1 MKNIIRLAI
10 AYIRYY
16 KKQAAAL
23 LMGVVLSAAL
33 FTGIGS
39 LFQSGRM
46 AALENARLEY
56 GDWHYNTRGDFS
68 SEEEF
73 IKKLQGK
80 GYEVEKYGLET
91 VRKAIEE
98 PYNIQF
104 VYADKG
110 YLDMMGRKL
119 KKGKYPEKENEIAMD
134 SYTLKNLGVEEKT
147 GEQVA
152 LDGEIFTLSG
162 ILTEMPEKLPKQQG
176 DFMQVFVNST
186 LDYGK
191 NGTFLYLKFA
201 EDGNVYK
208 QVTAFANNFGIK
220 VRNFTRN
227 NGLSSYVG
235 AEAPADILETIKTGL
250 KYKEAGFPYI
260 WEQLNGNGTLT
271 DKVIL
276 AALALFSAFV
286 IYSLF
291 QISVSKRMSQYS
303 VMQTLGMSDKITFGI
318 LLTEMCMI
326 FIVGYPIGV
335 ICGNLLAAFTYGK
348 TGQIFIPQNQINHTG
363 IDSKSLENAAINLPD
378 AGKFHINQNILIYGA
393 VFLFAVLLVIC
404 WMMIR
409 RMKKMTIRQ
418 MLVKDTAKHSKDSKI
433 YSIRHGN
440 MTGILTKKF
449 MYARKST
456 FVGIL
461 LSLSMGSVI
470 FLGAAYV
477 TENTK
482 VNNELTFKAD
492 DGLASDIQIYE
503 ASDKLTDF
511 IPENMIKELNN
522 TTGLKAI
529 HPVRYLL
536 GEVPLNDGK
545 FIWTDFFAETANDET
560 WKPDEEL
567 MKKYNGVAAKTG
579 DDDYAL
585 KVNIYGYDDEMLKE
599 LDNYLL
605 EGVVDPQ
612 RMRKE
617 NSVIVKTLMD
627 GQGNYDGIKIAPGDF
642 LQIKTIKDISV
653 DPEALRFLGEDDWY
667 QEKELKVAALTSR
680 PLAKVDTYIG
690 DSGKDCVD
698 IIMTNEQMKE
708 NFGVSGY
715 QTVSI
720 SVEESADAEK
730 ISAELGKLAAGVPK
744 CIVKDYSQQ
753 IKAQNLYLMQKMLF
767 FYGIA
772 AVLFGIS
779 ILHIMNS
786 MQYLVT
792 SRKHEF
798 GIMRAMG
805 ITDIG
810 FCKMLIKEGLRYGV
824 YSGLVLTIFYMI
836 VQKVLYYFMVH
847 VYLYLHPT
855 GFISWLPFVSV
866 VTLNIV
872 ICILVVLVSGR
883 TVLKEEII
891 DEIRE

>member
-23 LMGVVLSAAL
+23 LMGVALSAAL

-56 GDWHYNTRGDFS
+56 GDWHYNTRGDFLS
-68 SEEEF
+68 VEEC
-73 IKKLQGK
+73 IKRLQGK
-80 GYEVEKYGLET
+80 GYKIDKYGFET

-98 PYNIQF
+98 PYHIQF

-110 YLDMMGRKL
+110 YLDMMSRKL
-119 KKGKYPEKENEIAMD
+119 KEGKYPEKENEIAMD
-134 SYTLKNLGVEEKT
+134 AYTLKNLGVEEKP
-147 GEQVA
+147 GEQVV
-152 LDGEIFTLSG
+152 LDGELFTLSG
-162 ILTEMPEKLPKQQG
+162 ILTEMPEKLPEQQG

-208 QVTAFANNFGIK
+208 QVTAFANNFGIEAK
-220 VRNFTRN
+220 NFTRN
-227 NGLSSYVG
+227 NGIAPYVG

-260 WEQLNGNGTLT
+260 WEQLNGNGVLT

-276 AALALFSAFV
+276 AALGLFSAFV

-303 VMQTLGMSDKITFGI
+303 VMQTLGMSDNITFGI
-318 LLTEMCMI
+318 LLTELCMI
-326 FIVGYPIGV
+326 FIAGYPLGV
-335 ICGNLLAAFTYGK
+335 ICGNVIASFIYGK
-348 TGQIFIPQNQINHTG
+348 AGQIFIPQNQINHIG
-363 IDSKSLENAAINLPD
+363 AGSQNLENAAINLPD
-378 AGKFHINQNILIYGA
+378 VRNFHVSLKVLVCGA
-393 VFLFAVLLVIC
+393 VFLLVVLLVISL
-404 WMMIR
+404 MMVR

-418 MLVKDTAKHSKDSKI
+418 MLVKDTEKHSKDRKI
-433 YSIRHGN
+433 YSIRHSN

-449 MYARKST
+449 MYARRST

-492 DGLASDIQIYE
+492 DGLASDIQIYVT
-503 ASDKLTDF
+503 SDKLTDF
-511 IPENMIKELNN
+511 IPESMIKELNHI
-522 TTGLKAI
+522 TDLKAI

-536 GEVPLNDGK
+536 GEVPFNDGK
-545 FIWTDFFAETANDET
+545 FIWTEFFAETANDEA
-560 WKPDEEL
+560 WEPDEEL
-567 MKKYNGVAAKTG
+567 MKKYNGVAVKTG

-605 EGVVDPQ
+605 DGAVNPE

-627 GQGNYDGIKIAPGDF
+627 GQGNYDGIKIVPGDF
-642 LQIKTIKDISV
+642 LHIKTVKDSSV
-653 DPEALRFLGEDDWY
+653 DPEALRFLGEADWY
-667 QEKELKVAALTSR
+667 QEKELRVAALTSR

-715 QTVSI
+715 QTISI
-720 SVEESADAEK
+720 SVEEDADAEK
-730 ISAELGKLAAGVPK
+730 ISTELGKLTAGVPK
-744 CIVKDYSQQ
+744 CIVKNYSQQ

-772 AVLFGIS
+772 AVLLGIS

-786 MQYLVT
+786 MQYLVI

-805 ITDIG
+805 ITDAG
-810 FCKMLIKEGLRYGV
+810 FTKC
-824 YSGLVLTIFYMI
+824 
-836 VQKVLYYFMVH
+836 
-847 VYLYLHPT
+847 
-855 GFISWLPFVSV
+855 
-866 VTLNIV
+866 
-872 ICILVVLVSGR
+872 
-883 TVLKEEII
+883 
-891 DEIRE
+891 